1 MTLLARLQDEVKGA
15 MRARDK
21 ERLATLRLIMAEIK
35 RIEVDERIEMRDDRV
50 IGVLTKMIK
59 QRRDSVTQYRDGG
72 REDLAKKEEAEIE
85 LIDAFL
91 PAQLSS
97 EELDAAVSAAI
108 KASSAESMRDM
119 GKVMGHLQDSLA
131 GQADMAAVATIVKAK
146 LA

>member
-85 LIDAFL
+85 LIEAFL

>member
-50 IGVLTKMIK
+50 IGVLTKMVK

>member
-50 IGVLTKMIK
+50 IGVLTKMVK

-85 LIDAFL
+85 LIEAFL

>member
-1 MTLLARLQDEVKGA
+1 M
-15 MRARDK
+15 
-21 ERLATLRLIMAEIK
+21 
-35 RIEVDERIEMRDDRV
+35 
-50 IGVLTKMIK
+50 
-59 QRRDSVTQYRDGG
+59 TQYRDGG

-85 LIDAFL
+85 LIAAFL

>member
-50 IGVLTKMIK
+50 IGVLTKMVK

-119 GKVMGHLQDSLA
+119 GMVRGHLQDSLA

>member
-1 MTLLARLQDEVKGA
+1 MTLLAGLQDEVKGA

-50 IGVLTKMIK
+50 IGVLTKMVK

-85 LIDAFL
+85 LIEAFL

-131 GQADMAAVATIVKAK
+131 GQADMAAVARIVKAK